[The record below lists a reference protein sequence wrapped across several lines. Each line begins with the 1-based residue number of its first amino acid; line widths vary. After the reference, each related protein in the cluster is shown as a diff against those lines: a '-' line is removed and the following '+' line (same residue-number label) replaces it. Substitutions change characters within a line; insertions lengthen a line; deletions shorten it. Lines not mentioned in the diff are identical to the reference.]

1 MQIRT
6 EDQQVTMTKKWGV
19 AHLILFFTKSA
30 TCHFSLFMLDGL
42 TFSFLPDRK
51 KPPQKNRVSIF
62 FHLGLIITL
71 FKH

>member
-19 AHLILFFTKSA
+19 AHFILLFTKSA

-51 KPPQKNRVSIF
+51 KKKKRVSIF
-62 FHLGLIITL
+62 FYLGLIITL

>member
-19 AHLILFFTKSA
+19 AHFIFFFTKSA

-42 TFSFLPDRK
+42 TFSFLPDRNNK
-51 KPPQKNRVSIF
+51 KKNRVSIF
-62 FHLGLIITL
+62 FYLGLIITL